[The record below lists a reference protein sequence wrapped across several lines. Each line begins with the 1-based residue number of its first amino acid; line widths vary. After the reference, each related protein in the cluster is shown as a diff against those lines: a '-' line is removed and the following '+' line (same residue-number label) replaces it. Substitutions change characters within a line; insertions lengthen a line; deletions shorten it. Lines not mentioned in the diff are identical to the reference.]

1 MTGELYI
8 YKRRN
13 RFQVSK
19 KLNDKTRNFGYYDT
33 LEDAIFARDLLM
45 EHDWDLSKIAEMGNV
60 VECGDEFLI
69 VTIHDNKLKFL
80 EKFKTRTGAEGHAE
94 KIISD
99 FRKNPHG
106 SKYGMY
112 IYKWNDHFEI
122 RKTVD
127 GKDQIFGYYRNI
139 DDATFARDLLM
150 EYNWDLKSI
159 SDDGPIHYSQIHNQ
173 YIAMSVS
180 KNKLIVVNHYDSEDD
195 ALNNAEEA
203 IENYNKS
210 KYGTGEKYVVF
221 NGKLFAVHYYTN
233 DNKIIYFGSFSE
245 KIDAITVRDILIEN
259 NWDLALV
266 DENRIYE
273 CNNYFWKLHVF
284 EGTVKVIGKYE
295 SLDDA
300 QNDANNMSKL
310 TLEELYDPENPYSK
324 VIRYIT
330 KKSGLFW
337 IRKKINDEI
346 QYIGPYESREE
357 AIEARDEFEDN
368 GWDLAVD
375 KDSIF
380 SADMGEDRFS
390 DIVSGL
396 SMWQKIIYDTIDRI
410 GNMEFSFDELI
421 NHSYL
426 KRYRSG
432 KNFEAKVDRYLNELI
447 DLGLVSDMGDG
458 LYFREF

>member
-8 YKRRN
+8 YRRYGH
-13 RFQVSK
+13 FQVSK
-19 KLNDKTRNFGYYDT
+19 HLNNKNRIFGYFDS

-45 EHDWDLSKIAEMGNV
+45 AHDWDLDEIQKLGNV
-60 VECGDEFLI
+60 LEYDDEFLV
-69 VTIHDNKLKFL
+69 VTIYDRKLKFL
-80 EKFKTRTGAEGHAE
+80 EKFKTRSGAEGHADKLVDE
-94 KIISD
+94 
-99 FRKNPHG
+99 FRKNPNG
-106 SKYGMY
+106 AKYGIY
-112 IYKWNDHFEI
+112 IYKWNDHFEVS
-122 RKTVD
+122 KLTD
-127 GKDQIFGYYRNI
+127 SKDRVFGYYSNL

-150 EYNWDLKSI
+150 QYDWSLEDI
-159 SDDGPIHYSQIHNQ
+159 SRDGPVFYSNVHGKYCIIEVAN
-173 YIAMSVS
+173 
-180 KNKLIVVNHYDSEDD
+180 NKLRVIAYHDNEVDALANAEDD
-195 ALNNAEEA
+195 
-203 IENYNKS
+203 ISRYHKS
-210 KYGTGEKYVVF
+210 KYKTGEQFIAF
-221 NGKLFAVHYYTN
+221 NGKLFAVQRLDSN
-233 DNKIIYFGSFSE
+233 KKIIYYGSFPE
-245 KIDAITVRDILIEN
+245 IVDAITVREILIEAD
-259 NWDLALV
+259 WDLAMV

-273 CNNYFWKLHVF
+273 MNDYFWKLHIF
-284 EGTVKVIGKYE
+284 EGTVKIIGKYE
-295 SLDDA
+295 SLEDA
-300 QNDANNMSKL
+300 WNDSNNLSHV
-310 TLEELYDPENPYSK
+310 TFEELYDPENQYSK
-324 VIRYIT
+324 VNRYIW
-330 KKSGLFW
+330 KRLGEYW

-432 KNFEAKVDRYLNELI
+432 KNFEAKVNRYLNELI